1 MLRERLD
8 KKFSQVF
15 LMMKILTS
23 KSYDDDGGENVI
35 LVMMTMTTED

>member
-23 KSYDDDGGENVI
+23 KSYDDGDENVI
-35 LVMMTMTTED
+35 VVMMAMTTEG

>member
-23 KSYDDDGGENVI
+23 KRYDDGGENVI
-35 LVMMTMTTED
+35 LVMMTMTTEV

>member
-23 KSYDDDGGENVI
+23 KSYDDGGENVI
-35 LVMMTMTTED
+35 LVMMTMTTEG